1 MPARAELTLA
11 ALGLIQY
18 ASADSL
24 RELSDSRGVTPE
36 QSWNVYSLAKALIEP
51 GAVWNQLSGCDRETL
66 VAIDQVRQGDVT
78 SVSPLAQEFCDVEAG
93 VLRPEVA
100 HAIDTFSAEWAR
112 AMAAPAHQASSTPVP
127 QAPASADSL
136 SLALPRIIDVL
147 DELHVALDVVATGD
161 ISQRTPSAA
170 ALAKALGQLAPDV
183 SADWLEAVEWGVWS
197 GLLRHHSGSWW
208 VGEKALDFGSMDRAT
223 QLATLVE
230 AWWAAGNE
238 GVLAECRRLA
248 DDAHAVTSLVDYL
261 HSRYPLVN
269 AGVLATFVE
278 RGQKLGVFTPDGP
291 TVLLGHVVTG
301 ANLQDVLGPLMPP
314 PAPGVYP
321 DSVDS
326 VVGAGPLTPEHH
338 KTLSMVA
345 RCVRSGM
352 TPRWVIDRDITLAT
366 LSHTPSSE
374 VFSQLEAVIIGG
386 IPDSL
391 RAQIADWESRAQSL
405 TLSSD
410 FPGTALHCDDPYLS
424 QLLLVDQKLQTLHLS
439 RVDDH
444 TLSSKRDV
452 EKTRRVLLDGGY
464 PTLPSIA
471 ATPSPKVFSTSTP
484 EALPDSWWG
493 QIIASAKDMPR
504 TAVWTEDVLRDAI
517 ADRTLLALT
526 IRVGDSQRH
535 MVVEPQSI
543 ARGRLRVKDTAA
555 DVERTLPLDTIVSM
569 EPAQLFVDK
578 TA

>member
-51 GAVWNQLSGCDRETL
+51 GAVWSQLSGCDRETL
-66 VAIDQVRQGDVT
+66 VAIDQVRGGDVT
-78 SVSPLAQEFCDVEAG
+78 SLPPLVEEFCDVEAR

-100 HAIDTFSAEWAR
+100 HAIETFSADWAR
-112 AMAAPAHQASSTPVP
+112 AIASPVHHSSPTAAT
-127 QAPASADSL
+127 QAPAPADAL

-147 DELHVALDVVATGD
+147 DELLVAIDVVAMGD
-161 ISQRTPSAA
+161 ISQRTPSTT
-170 ALAKALGQLAPDV
+170 ALAKALGQVAPDV
-183 SADWLEAVEWGVWS
+183 SADWLEAVDWGVWS

-208 VGEKALDFGSMDRAT
+208 VSEAALGFGSMDRAT

-230 AWWAAGNE
+230 AWWASGNAG
-238 GVLAECRRLA
+238 VVAECRRLA
-248 DDAHAVTSLVDYL
+248 ERGHAVSSLAAYL
-261 HSRYPLVN
+261 HSHYPLVDG
-269 AGVLATFVE
+269 GVLSTFVE
-278 RGQKLGVFTPDGP
+278 RGGKLGVFSADGP
-291 TVLLGHVVTG
+291 TVLLGHLVAG
-301 ANLQDVLGPLMPP
+301 GDLAEVLRPLMPP

-326 VVGAGPLTPEHH
+326 VVGAGPLTPEHQSSL
-338 KTLSMVA
+338 KLVA

-352 TPRWVIDRDITLAT
+352 TPRWVVDRDVTLAT
-366 LSHTPSSE
+366 LAHTPSSD
-374 VFSQLEAVIIGG
+374 VFSRLEGVIIGG
-386 IPDSL
+386 IPDGL
-391 RAQIADWESRAQSL
+391 RTQIADWESRAQSL

-410 FPGTALHCDDPYLS
+410 FPGTTLHCDDPYLS

-439 RVDDH
+439 RVDDR

-464 PTLPSIA
+464 PTLPRA
-471 ATPSPKVFSTSTP
+471 ATPPSPKVFATSTP
-484 EALPDSWWG
+484 EVLPDSWWG

-526 IRVGDSQRH
+526 IRIGDSQRH